1 MRMLKKIAVVCML
14 AVVATACHKEVP
26 ASLSMLNSVL
36 MVDAAGGTQ
45 DISFKTNQSWSVRSD
60 VGWVTVAPSSGAAS
74 DSYQIVNVTVAE
86 NTDEAERTASL
97 TVTAGE
103 KSAMVAV
110 RQAGKPAA
118 PPQQRLTISEF
129 KNKKAN
135 ETDWYELTGEIAS
148 IENEEYGNFF
158 IFDETGFVYVYGLC
172 KTQKGKGAND
182 QSFASLGLKVGD
194 KVTMMTLRSEHSGTI
209 EAGGQTPAYFVS
221 KKEGTY
227 RLGRKVSSTKAG
239 WLELPATSDSDKQD
253 LLIHSFPDG
262 SRNYEAYW
270 DYDNLV
276 SSWVAY
282 PLCAGNIGTGERT
295 EKFTLNPLLP
305 RDKQPYL
312 PRAYQAGNAG
322 QYDRGHQIPSADRWS
337 FRVNFETFFGTN
349 MTPQDNGLNSNAWA
363 VLEGKVRDWAK
374 KSDTLYVVTGCTVA
388 GCTTYVLDADN
399 KKVTIPSGYYKAL
412 LRRSG
417 DEYTAA
423 AFWFDNVENKAT
435 SIKKSMAMSIDKLEE
450 KVGVDFFVN
459 LPADKQAEIE
469 AQDPA
474 DIAWWWNN

>member
-1 MRMLKKIAVVCML
+1 MKNLKYFPIICML
-14 AVVATACHKEVP
+14 ALLAVGCNKEAP
-26 ASLSMLNSVL
+26 ASLSMLNSVIL
-36 MVDAAGGTQ
+36 VEAGGGQQ

-60 VGWVTVAPSSGAAS
+60 AGWVTVAPASGGPS
-74 DSYQIVNVTVAE
+74 ESYQLVGVTVAE
-86 NTDEAERTASL
+86 NTDEAERTATL

-103 KSAMVAV
+103 KSALVAV
-110 RQAGKPAA
+110 KQAGKPAA
-118 PPQQRLTISEF
+118 PRMTISAF
-129 KNKKAN
+129 RNKKAN

-172 KTQKGKGAND
+172 KTQKGKGGND
-182 QSFASLGLKVGD
+182 QSFSGLGLKVGD
-194 KVTMMTLRSEHSGTI
+194 QVTMMTLRSEHNGTI

-221 KKEGTY
+221 KTSGQY

-239 WLELPATSDSDKQD
+239 WLELPATSDSDRQD

-262 SRNYEAYW
+262 SRNYAAYY

-276 SSWVAY
+276 STWVAY
-282 PLCAGNIGTGERT
+282 PLCAGNIGSGERT
-295 EKFTLNPLLP
+295 DKFTLNPLLP

-322 QYDRGHQIPSADRWS
+322 QFDRGHQIPSADRWS

-388 GCTTYVLDADN
+388 GSTKYVLDADE
-399 KKVTIPSGYYKAL
+399 KHVTVPTGYYKAL

-417 DEYTAA
+417 DDYSAA
-423 AFWFDNVENKAT
+423 AFWFDNVANNAS
-435 SIKKSMAMSIDKLEE
+435 SIQKSMSMSIDKLEE

-459 LPADKQAEIE
+459 LPADRQASVE
-469 AQDPA
+469 AENPA
-474 DIAWWWNN
+474 DVAWWWNN